1 MNAPL
6 FVVDTHALVWFVKGR
21 VLQLGLNSFVSM
33 IHPRARIVIPSH
45 AFTEV
50 QQKFT
55 HKMDSKK
62 DSMRVPP
69 TPLLRLANKCSN
81 VRILPSGPTSL
92 AWEFR
97 LKRDKR
103 TNGISDQDIAIAA
116 AVMVTRQHYNGP
128 VALITKDGPL
138 AKWAS
143 SAGVPVIWN
152 QRPFQLLP
160 R

>member
-1 MNAPL
+1 MNPPL
-6 FVVDTHALVWFVKGR
+6 FVIDTHALVWFVKGR
-21 VLQLGLNSFVSM
+21 VLQLQLHSFVSM

-55 HKMDSKK
+55 SKMDSKK
-62 DSMRVPP
+62 NSIRVPP
-69 TPLLRLANKCSN
+69 TPLLRLVGKCSN
-81 VRILPSGPTSL
+81 VRILPNDPTSL

-97 LKRDKR
+97 LKRDNR
-103 TNGISDQDIAIAA
+103 TNGIADQDIPIAA
-116 AVMVTRQHYNGP
+116 AVMVVRQHYDGP

-138 AKWAS
+138 VKWAS

-152 QRPFQLLP
+152 QCPFQLLP
-160 R
+160 S